1 MLTLATRRK
10 KVNKEVGGSFFVPMT
25 RASEYCTWLG
35 VVKSNLSIVVS
46 TERFV
51 FWFFY
56 CISCL
61 GSFFPVMLN
70 NSRLELFYFVGL
82 S

>member
-51 FWFFY
+51 FWFF
-56 CISCL
+56 
-61 GSFFPVMLN
+61 
-70 NSRLELFYFVGL
+70 
-82 S
+82 